1 MVKSVQVN
9 KIYKTKI
16 IRQNN
21 ELSGIG
27 IIDDIIVFIDYAI
40 KDEVVKVKINKIF
53 KNYAIGSIVEIIE
66 KSKDRVEPICPYFF
80 KCGGCDLMHIDYSKQ
95 LELKKEK
102 VKSIL
107 KKICNI
113 DISLDYINSYNT
125 LNYRNK
131 VVFKVDK
138 NKIGFYE
145 KKTNDLID
153 IDKCIISNNKIN
165 ECLMKIRNFIKINN
179 NHGIT
184 EILIRVCNN
193 EVMICIDNINNSVKN
208 NFIDQLKDV
217 SSIYINNKNI
227 YGKAFL
233 TQTLNELN
241 FSVSPKSFFQ
251 VNIDVTKNLYNK
263 VLSYVNKSD
272 VIVDLYSGTGT
283 ITTMLSKKAKKVI
296 GIEVVKD
303 AVKDA
308 KNNIILNN
316 VNNVE
321 FICDKVQNK
330 IDILKNLNIDIIIMD
345 PPRSGSDRKTLNSIL
360 NIEPKKIIYVSCNP
374 VTLARDINILKEKYM
389 LKEINAYDMFLNTY
403 HVECVCLLQLN

>member
-389 LKEINAYDMFLNTY
+389 LKEINAYDMFVNTY